1 MDCHPRAPCRI
12 ATQPSTHTRPSRG
25 QGAATKESTRSDD
38 HQGEDGRPPR
48 IGRKTTHHPIEI
60 EIASLPQWAPC
71 LDRGFALDRSF
82 PKQRTRPESATSVSP
97 RIWHRPTEGGK
108 RAGQETHHGR
118 PPGNPARQVRVC
130 PAWQPGL
137 STEHLPQQSL
147 RRLHRRRCRH
157 RSQTTAALSRTV

>member
-38 HQGEDGRPPR
+38 HQGKDGRPL
-48 IGRKTTHHPIEI
+48 TTRLKSKSHRSPNGHP
-60 EIASLPQWAPC
+60 AWTVVSPSTGHSRSSAP
-71 LDRGFALDRSF
+71 DRSQPPPF
-82 PKQRTRPESATSVSP
+82 HRAYG
-97 RIWHRPTEGGK
+97 HRPTEGGK

-147 RRLHRRRCRH
+147 RRLHQRRCRH